1 MGEALQTI
9 AAYLHFNSG
18 RLDKL
23 QGKVMTHSEKVEWW
37 IILMVDCVTLFFYFI
52 IPQLLKRKMITPANF
67 PKRFTVN
74 CASLFCLPLHNNQPL
89 PSSAKFK

>member
-37 IILMVDCVTLFFYFI
+37 IILMVDCVTLFLAATSSSRSDDVT
-52 IPQLLKRKMITPANF
+52 LLVCL
-67 PKRFTVN
+67 FT
-74 CASLFCLPLHNNQPL
+74 C
-89 PSSAKFK
+89 